1 MGRVMGMGASQGSM
15 ASAAEPQRYMGHT
28 KRHGI
33 GCRSKSL
40 EFSLS
45 LLSPYYME
53 MIMLQILP
61 FHKRKCDLT
70 SENRQ
75 KAAEQIIK

>member
-1 MGRVMGMGASQGSM
+1 
-15 ASAAEPQRYMGHT
+15 
-28 KRHGI
+28 
-33 GCRSKSL
+33 
-40 EFSLS
+40 
-45 LLSPYYME
+45 ME